1 MLLFATVAAL
11 ACQPDPARRQLPP
24 LGRDAR
30 AFIPKGW
37 TQESLHQADLNGD
50 GTPDRVLVI
59 RDADVENRRLLAAVS
74 TPRGYRNV
82 GEAGLPGYP
91 LGEAEVTF
99 SDKGV
104 LVVKD
109 LTGGTTAT
117 AATMRY
123 RFDAASG
130 GMRYIGLDLTNYSRT
145 NQHDAIHYSYNW
157 LSGERVK
164 QVDRLTKRGDY
175 APQKA
180 QRHKGGPQCWF
191 MEDTLDPEDLLSV
204 GMDDD
209 GDKK

>member
-1 MLLFATVAAL
+1 MLLLAAVAAL
-11 ACQPDPARRQLPP
+11 TCQPDPARRELPAI
-24 LGRDAR
+24 GRDAR

-37 TQESLHQADLNGD
+37 TQESVHSPDLNGD
-50 GTPDRVLVI
+50 GALDRVLII
-59 RDADVENRRLLAAVS
+59 RDADVENRRLLAAIS

-99 SDKGV
+99 TDKGV

-123 RFDAASG
+123 RFDATAG
-130 GMRYIGLDLTNYSRT
+130 GMRYLGLDLTNYSRT
-145 NQHDAIHYSYNW
+145 NQHDAIHFSLNW
-157 LSGERVK
+157 LTGERVK

-175 APQKA
+175 APQTA
-180 QRHKGGPQCWF
+180 QRRKGAPQCWF
-191 MEDTLDPEDLLSV
+191 MEDTADPDDLLSV
-204 GMDDD
+204 EIDTR
-209 GDKK
+209 